1 MLGPVGILTQAVSE
15 ASTSSGRHNLG
26 DNFENNLAQRIL
38 SETGDFLNM
47 DWIMMIPLIDQVGA
61 LPAASLQDN
70 F

>member
-1 MLGPVGILTQAVSE
+1 MLGPVGIPTQAVSE

-26 DNFENNLAQRIL
+26 DNFGNNFAHRAL
-38 SETGDFLNM
+38 SETRDFLNM
-47 DWIMMIPLIDQVGA
+47 DWIMTVPLIDRVGA